1 MRSYSVMKNKSFKFA
16 AAGIL
21 AAAFLLG
28 ALVITHPGSGSDH
41 ADTPNL
47 TAISRHDVR
56 ITDLY
61 AFIDGDSL
69 VVALCVDPTIP
80 PSATGYQFQSDA
92 MYDINI
98 DNSSTVSHDDTDAN
112 ELYGGTVLDP
122 GKINANIAFRFT
134 FEGGTPRLKVRGIK
148 NGEAIT
154 EYFTG
159 LRDDPFIRGPRE
171 GRNVA
176 AIVMKVPLDAVM
188 GSQPD
193 LLIWAYSRVPEFDK
207 AQADHGGMALR
218 SMFPENMPMNEMH
231 PRHHAK
237 RMGSAPDVIILNT
250 QAAVGFPNGR
260 LLGDDVVDMVG
271 DPRVLGNDHPFPAVN
286 DLPFLYEFPY
296 LAPPHPAP

>member
-1 MRSYSVMKNKSFKFA
+1 MRNRTFKFA
-16 AAGIL
+16 AAGTL

-28 ALVITHPGSGSDH
+28 ALVITDPGSGSDH

-61 AFIDGDSL
+61 AFIDVDSL

-80 PSATGYQFQSDA
+80 PTATEYQFQSDA
-92 MYDINI
+92 MYEINI
-98 DNSSTVSHDDTDAN
+98 DNSATVGYDDPEAN
-112 ELYGGTVLDP
+112 GLYGGTVLDP
-122 GKINANIAFRFT
+122 DKINADVAFRFT
-134 FEGGTPRLKVRGIK
+134 FEGGTPRLRVRGVK
-148 NGEAIT
+148 NGEAVV

-176 AIVMKVPLDAVM
+176 AIVVKVPLEAVM
-188 GSQPD
+188 GTRPE

-237 RMGSAPDVIILNT
+237 RTGSAPDVIILNT
-250 QAAVGFPNGR
+250 LAEVGFPNGR
-260 LLGDDVVDMVG
+260 ALEDDVVDLVG
-271 DPRVLGNDHPFPAVN
+271 DQRVLGNDFPFPTVN
-286 DLPFLYEFPY
+286 DIPFLSEFPY
-296 LAPPHPAP
+296 LSAPHPAP